1 MFWRNRNV
9 FVTGSTGF
17 LGSWVVQGLK
27 ERGATVIGLERDS
40 QTAPIVHGGAR
51 PHFIVRGSIEDF
63 DSMLRAVNEY
73 EVDTVLHLA
82 AQAIVGVAN
91 RNPMSTFE
99 ANIRGTWTVLE
110 ACRLSPKVRR
120 IVIAS
125 SDKAYGTSLQMP
137 YVETLPLQGRDPYS
151 ASKSC
156 TDLVAQCYHGTYG
169 TPVCI
174 TRCANFFGGGDL
186 NFSRIVP
193 GTIRSVLQGERP
205 LLRSDGTMIRDYIY
219 VRDVVEGYLH
229 LAERMEDPAVCGQA
243 YNFSIERP
251 MSVLAITNLILSL
264 MKRPDLTPVILG
276 EATSEIPVQ
285 YLSAAKAR
293 EDIGWKPARTLEDAL
308 LETIEWYRRHFAD
321 QMQAKSAG

>member
-1 MFWRNRNV
+1 
-9 FVTGSTGF
+9 
-17 LGSWVVQGLK
+17 
-27 ERGATVIGLERDS
+27 
-40 QTAPIVHGGAR
+40 
-51 PHFIVRGSIEDF
+51 
-63 DSMLRAVNEY
+63 MLRAVNEY